1 MNETYIIVGAHWG
14 TFTAKDTGEVRGYA
28 VLFCKAPFKE
38 SREGGNYHS
47 MGEKTFQF
55 KCLDYGVIKALQ
67 PGDEV
72 ELYFN
77 QYEKVTLA
85 RLVGDPV

>member
-1 MNETYIIVGAHWG
+1 MNETYIVVGAHWG

-55 KCLDYGVIKALQ
+55 KR
-67 PGDEV
+67 
-72 ELYFN
+72 
-77 QYEKVTLA
+77 VTNWRFYYDPYVFSKGLSKMQILP
-85 RLVGDPV
+85 LVSYMV